1 MLTHQGWFTAL
12 YTQHLLDSQSLGF
25 EICIFPREAIPSH
38 LHSSKTL
45 SVASWNV
52 NGLFR
57 NVNGVRTCKLDNPQ
71 FSSKL
76 CSDIIILN
84 ETHAS
89 SSDILN
95 LDGYFCVSNCRST
108 NPSRL
113 RGGVAVLTKDNLR
126 KGVKIIDKSHTD
138 IVWLKLHKSFFLTLN
153 RICIYVEY
161 ISPQALQVT

>member
-1 MLTHQGWFTAL
+1 MCRIN
-12 YTQHLLDSQSLGF
+12 S
-25 EICIFPREAIPSH
+25 

-76 CSDIIILN
+76 CSNIIILN

-89 SSDILN
+89 FNDILN
-95 LDGYFCVSNCRST
+95 LDGYFCVSNCRS

-113 RGGVAVLTKDNLR
+113 RGEVAVFIKITIEEVLR
-126 KGVKIIDKSHTD
+126 
-138 IVWLKLHKSFFLTLN
+138 
-153 RICIYVEY
+153 
-161 ISPQALQVT
+161 

>member
-1 MLTHQGWFTAL
+1 MCRIN
-12 YTQHLLDSQSLGF
+12 S
-25 EICIFPREAIPSH
+25 

-57 NVNGVRTCKLDNPQ
+57 NVNGVRTCTCKLDNPQ

-89 SSDILN
+89 FNDILN

-113 RGGVAVLTKDNLR
+113 RGRVAVFIKITIEDLLR
-126 KGVKIIDKSHTD
+126 
-138 IVWLKLHKSFFLTLN
+138 
-153 RICIYVEY
+153 
-161 ISPQALQVT
+161 

>member
-1 MLTHQGWFTAL
+1 MFLL
-12 YTQHLLDSQSLGF
+12 YKICRLNSL
-25 EICIFPREAIPSH
+25 RN
-38 LHSSKTL
+38 SKTFQ

-76 CSDIIILN
+76 TTDIVILN

-89 SSDILN
+89 SNDILN
-95 LDGYFCVSNCRST
+95 LESYFCISNCRSV

-113 RGGVAVLTKDNLR
+113 RGGLAVFIRSNLR
-126 KGVKIIDKSHTD
+126 RGIKVINKSHTD
-138 IVWLKLHKSFFLTLN
+138 MVWLKLHKGFFNFEQDLF
-153 RICIYVEY
+153 ICGIY
-161 ISPQALQVT
+161 ISPSSTSYMKCNYKDKIFLKK

>member
-1 MLTHQGWFTAL
+1 MCRII
-12 YTQHLLDSQSLGF
+12 S
-25 EICIFPREAIPSH
+25 

-89 SSDILN
+89 SNDILN

-113 RGGVAVLTKDNLR
+113 RGGVAVLIKNNLR

-138 IVWLKLHKSFFLTLN
+138 IVWLKLHKSFF
-153 RICIYVEY
+153 
-161 ISPQALQVT
+161 

>member
-1 MLTHQGWFTAL
+1 MHTKEVKNRSAPGDRYHGKIT
-12 YTQHLLDSQSLGF
+12 
-25 EICIFPREAIPSH
+25 PRVPI
-38 LHSSKTL
+38 
-45 SVASWNV
+45 V
-52 NGLFR
+52 NI
-57 NVNGVRTCKLDNPQ
+57 NGVRTCKLDNPQ

-89 SSDILN
+89 SNDILN

-113 RGGVAVLTKDNLR
+113 RGGVAVLIKNNLR

-138 IVWLKLHKSFFLTLN
+138 IVWLKLHKSFF
-153 RICIYVEY
+153 
-161 ISPQALQVT
+161 